1 MQIFLGPVWM
11 LRMWKSLLQ
20 MKIHS
25 NLIQIL
31 IFMIGYM
38 ECSRNPRFPSCSTI
52 YERVVRI

>member
-31 IFMIGYM
+31 IFMIG
-38 ECSRNPRFPSCSTI
+38 
-52 YERVVRI
+52 